1 MYNKI
6 VEYSNEL
13 KILIYSFFVYLE
25 IDVELLKVLF
35 CLMMI
40 DTFLGVVKVIVLEKV
55 FSFRKLILGLVS
67 KIAVLVIPMSLA
79 LMGKGLNYDFKWF
92 ITLVI
97 DLLIVSDGISIFSNV
112 IAIRT
117 KKEVKNFD
125 ALTKL
130 LKTIRYSLIKLFKE
144 FSSKKYSYAIFLE
157 LDNSIRGLPP
167 NWLIS

>member
-130 LKTIRYSLIKLFKE
+130 LKTIRYSLVKLFKR
-144 FSSKKYSYAIFLE
+144 FLHTIDE
-157 LDNSIRGLPP
+157 NIT
-167 NWLIS
+167 